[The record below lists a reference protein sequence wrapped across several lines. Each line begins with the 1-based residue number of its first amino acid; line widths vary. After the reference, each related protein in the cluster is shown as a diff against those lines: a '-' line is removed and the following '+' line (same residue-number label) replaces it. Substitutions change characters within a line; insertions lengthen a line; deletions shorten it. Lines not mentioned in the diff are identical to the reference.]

1 MALRV
6 GFIGA
11 GMMAEALAG
20 GFDAAAVAA
29 YSNMCCIDPNQ
40 GRMDL
45 FKSWGV
51 TPAGPTRN
59 PPVPFAPLRHPSQL

>member
-1 MALRV
+1 MDECKPLLV
-6 GFIGA
+6 
-11 GMMAEALAG
+11 G

-40 GRMDL
+40 SRMDL
-45 FKSWGV
+45 FQSWGV

-59 PPVPFAPLRHPSQL
+59 PPVLSAPPRITRHSCDIRP